1 MAQSRTARV
10 DLNLFCTRIEATG
23 EELDLMCRQR
33 VEAFL
38 KHVIA
43 ERCFQGEQVIL
54 ALPGSIELLLGK
66 FDGGLRQISRFD
78 PVKQVVAFKNGLE
91 GGFAIDGEAHEADFQ
106 AASDVVCA
114 ASRACTS

>member
-1 MAQSRTARV
+1 MR
-10 DLNLFCTRIEATG
+10 
-23 EELDLMCRQR
+23 RQR

-43 ERCFQGEQVIL
+43 EGRFQSEQVIL
-54 ALPGSIELLLGK
+54 ALPGSIELLPGK

-78 PVKQVVAFKNGLE
+78 PVKQVFAFKNGLE